1 MRLRHVAIAVFISL
15 SIGQIVAQSTDEK
28 ALPTISEKTKAM
40 RKMPGY
46 FPLYWDDR
54 TGKMWLEIDKWDTE
68 FLFLES
74 LSAGVGQNDIG
85 LDRGQL
91 GEGRVVKF
99 QRVGP
104 KVLLTQV
111 NYGFRAQT
119 EDLAERKAVEDAFAQ
134 SVIWG
139 FEVVAAEGDRV
150 LVDATSFY
158 LHDAHHVTDTLKQ
171 TKQGTFHVDASRSAL
186 YLADTKNFP
195 QNTEVDSTLT
205 FAGDEPGKLVEQ
217 VVPDPNAI
225 TVSEHYSFVQLP
237 DGNYHPRE
245 FDPRAGILWDQLHGL
260 RNADWYANREAIH
273 GKTQAAE
280 EGSFGG
286 GQ

>member
-1 MRLRHVAIAVFISL
+1 
-15 SIGQIVAQSTDEK
+15 
-28 ALPTISEKTKAM
+28 M

-91 GEGRVVKF
+91 GDGRVVKF
-99 QRVGP
+99 RRIGP
-104 KVLLTQV
+104 KVLLTEV

-119 EDLAERKAVEDAFAQ
+119 KDVAERKAVEDAFAQ

-139 FEVVAAEGDRV
+139 FEAAAEEGDHV

-158 LHDAHHVTDTLKQ
+158 LHDAHHVAEALKK
-171 TKQGTFHVDASRSAL
+171 TKQGAFHVELHAPRYIFRIRRTFL
-186 YLADTKNFP
+186 RIPK
-195 QNTEVDSTLT
+195 ST
-205 FAGDEPGKLVEQ
+205 P
-217 VVPDPNAI
+217 P
-225 TVSEHYSFVQLP
+225 
-237 DGNYHPRE
+237 
-245 FDPRAGILWDQLHGL
+245 
-260 RNADWYANREAIH
+260 
-273 GKTQAAE
+273 
-280 EGSFGG
+280 
-286 GQ
+286 

>member
-1 MRLRHVAIAVFISL
+1 MRLRHVAIAVFIFL
-15 SIGQIVAQSTDEK
+15 SIGQIVAQSASQSNDEK
-28 ALPTISEKTKAM
+28 ALPTISEKTKLM

-91 GEGRVVKF
+91 GDGRVVKF

-119 EDLAERKAVEDAFAQ
+119 EDVAERKAVEDAFAQ

-139 FEVVAAEGDRV
+139 FEAVAAEGDRV

-158 LHDAHHVTDTLKQ
+158 LHDAHHV
-171 TKQGTFHVDASRSAL
+171 G
-186 YLADTKNFP
+186 
-195 QNTEVDSTLT
+195 
-205 FAGDEPGKLVEQ
+205 
-217 VVPDPNAI
+217 
-225 TVSEHYSFVQLP
+225 
-237 DGNYHPRE
+237 PR
-245 FDPRAGILWDQLHGL
+245 L
-260 RNADWYANREAIH
+260 
-273 GKTQAAE
+273 
-280 EGSFGG
+280 
-286 GQ
+286 